1 MSNPRISVVIPTR
14 NRARCL
20 AELIGTLRGQ
30 SLRDWEAIVIDD
42 GSAPAQAQ
50 EVRAL
55 TRSDPRFVL
64 LERDSEPQGGAHCRN
79 IGARVARADLI
90 VFFDDDDLFS
100 STCLEVRVRAM
111 QEAPD
116 QDFIVFP
123 YERFRLKPGDLQ
135 TRHVADVSGAIDRY
149 LRIDPPWHTGSV
161 VWRRRFLDRLGGW
174 NEQIA
179 SWQDWELGLRAL
191 CLRPTCASRPEPLFF
206 VRVASEWH
214 ANISG
219 AWSPKHVRSWPTAA
233 DAALSHLRVSGL
245 MNGARSR
252 LMGKLL
258 LFIAER
264 HLEIGDRAEALRL
277 WAHARDERLV
287 TGLEWRL
294 GRALLRVFGAPP
306 VRERVRFVLNCLFA
320 ARGLVERVSPG
331 AGPRGAAR
339 SSGVGG

>member
-1 MSNPRISVVIPTR
+1 
-14 NRARCL
+14 
-20 AELIGTLRGQ
+20 
-30 SLRDWEAIVIDD
+30 
-42 GSAPAQAQ
+42 
-50 EVRAL
+50 
-55 TRSDPRFVL
+55 
-64 LERDSEPQGGAHCRN
+64 
-79 IGARVARADLI
+79 
-90 VFFDDDDLFS
+90 
-100 STCLEVRVRAM
+100 
-111 QEAPD
+111 
-116 QDFIVFP
+116 
-123 YERFRLKPGDLQ
+123 
-135 TRHVADVSGAIDRY
+135 
-149 LRIDPPWHTGSV
+149 
-161 VWRRRFLDRLGGW
+161 
-174 NEQIA
+174 
-179 SWQDWELGLRAL
+179 
-191 CLRPTCASRPEPLFF
+191 
-206 VRVASEWH
+206 
-214 ANISG
+214 
-219 AWSPKHVRSWPTAA
+219 
-233 DAALSHLRVSGL
+233 